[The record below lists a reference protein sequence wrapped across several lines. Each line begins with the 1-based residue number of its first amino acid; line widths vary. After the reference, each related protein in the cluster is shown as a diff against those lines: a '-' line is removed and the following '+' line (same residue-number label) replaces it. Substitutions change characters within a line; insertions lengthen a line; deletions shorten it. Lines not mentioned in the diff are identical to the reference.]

1 MVITLF
7 GQQLFNKILN
17 KVVVLGTAQK
27 SITLAIPINLMVVTN
42 MSYLTL
48 EYSGS
53 YVAFLTK
60 ILICSDVFLNTGRE
74 VGGKVQ
80 DGEHMYTRDGFL
92 LMYGKTNTI
101 L

>member
-60 ILICSDVFLNTGRE
+60 ILICSDEIVLWKEKCFVMHSNPYNFTL
-74 VGGKVQ
+74 
-80 DGEHMYTRDGFL
+80 YTF
-92 LMYGKTNTI
+92 I
-101 L
+101 SP